1 MIENEFL
8 EHQKMV
14 DQFSKQK
21 DLEKESDHKNLS
33 NKAFKGQKERN
44 SSKRRQDSKN
54 EEEQSNDGVEVVS
67 LHRSKSLSN
76 NRSLTQ
82 FED

>member
-1 MIENEFL
+1 
-8 EHQKMV
+8 MV
-14 DQFSKQK
+14 DQFAKQK
-21 DLEKESDHKNLS
+21 DLEKESDHRNLS
-33 NKAFKGQKERN
+33 QKAEKGQKERN
-44 SSKRRQDSKN
+44 SSRRRQDGSKN
-54 EEEQSNDGVEVVS
+54 DEEQSNDGVEVVS